1 MPDSLKSKLLL
12 PYLSEKAKSLLLRL
26 DLAKQ
31 EKYSEVKSFLLNE
44 FKLTP
49 MQFKE
54 RFDRAA
60 RNKDETCTM
69 FCSRLK
75 NLLTYYCNSRQVKES
90 YHILFSLLIADKIK
104 ATLPEACL
112 DHILTAEGN
121 AWLECDT
128 LANTIDIYFA
138 NHTSE
143 GRPRFVRSDFRN
155 RTSNTSEHPNKTSQA
170 NPVVTNERG
179 ASGVS
184 ALVTGPR
191 ESGFAKTGNPSQS
204 ASKSGL
210 CYTCHSPGHRQINC
224 PMRRAN
230 EGRTGDARVATRNFA
245 CAVEAPRHSTET
257 TPSSR
262 LNDSDGRSHA
272 EYNRTNNSIQSDND
286 GSTPTTQGG
295 YTPPSVKNNAK
306 PVTTIQSTSTATHR
320 ADNATT
326 LQSARTMLA
335 ECNEAGIQDL
345 ISNGL
350 SKLNYVPVHI
360 QGIDHVQYALN
371 DSGSEINLIR
381 RNLVQTIE
389 STTI

>member
-1 MPDSLKSKLLL
+1 
-12 PYLSEKAKSLLLRL
+12 
-26 DLAKQ
+26 
-31 EKYSEVKSFLLNE
+31 
-44 FKLTP
+44 

-90 YHILFSLLIADKIK
+90 YKTLFSLLIADKIK

-121 AWLECDT
+121 AWLECDA

-138 NHTSE
+138 NDTSV

-155 RTSNTSEHPNKTSQA
+155 QTSNTSEHPNKASQA

-191 ESGFAKTGNPSQS
+191 ESGFVKTGNSSQS

-210 CYTCHSPGHRQINC
+210 CYTCHSPGHR
-224 PMRRAN
+224 
-230 EGRTGDARVATRNFA
+230 
-245 CAVEAPRHSTET
+245 
-257 TPSSR
+257 
-262 LNDSDGRSHA
+262 
-272 EYNRTNNSIQSDND
+272 
-286 GSTPTTQGG
+286 
-295 YTPPSVKNNAK
+295 
-306 PVTTIQSTSTATHR
+306 
-320 ADNATT
+320 
-326 LQSARTMLA
+326 
-335 ECNEAGIQDL
+335 
-345 ISNGL
+345 
-350 SKLNYVPVHI
+350 
-360 QGIDHVQYALN
+360 
-371 DSGSEINLIR
+371 
-381 RNLVQTIE
+381 
-389 STTI
+389 